1 MWGFVLVAGSM
12 AWAVLLGFFDV
23 PAELPNA
30 NEFSVSALPDS
41 GRIKGTVHRSGTEEE
56 WDDDGVEWSSDSGC
70 GRRKWVGNLLEG
82 LTRAERAEALRLM
95 RMERGEKLPTGT
107 VCGWVTR
114 VKRCLPV
121 GRELHN
127 CSNRLNRRLMAPVA
141 WALPGSAT
149 LSVSVCEW
157 SACVRAWYQP
167 ASQF

>member
-41 GRIKGTVHRSGTEEE
+41 GRIKGTVHRPGTEEE
-56 WDDDGVEWSSDSGC
+56 WDDDGVEWSSESGC

-82 LTRAERAEALRLM
+82 LTRAERADALRLM

-107 VCGWVTR
+107 VCGWVSR
-114 VKRCLPV
+114 VKR
-121 GRELHN
+121 
-127 CSNRLNRRLMAPVA
+127 
-141 WALPGSAT
+141 
-149 LSVSVCEW
+149 
-157 SACVRAWYQP
+157 
-167 ASQF
+167 